1 MYHSEGRLSNPNVKY
16 FIHTHMRRTPIIPNH
31 SVPHLLYMS
40 HPLNTIYHIYHST
53 DHDTAWAVLLPR
65 CTYVGTAYN
74 AGFPRM
80 FCRLVSRVQ
89 TLSCSSTKDT
99 NNMGVTVKKN
109 VSAELAVNGNIGSAG
124 ESIQSVNQ
132 EISRTSGMRRGVVY
146 SAGGFVLVLSLLY
159 VLVGFYALGK
169 DDGNG
174 KAGGARMRGWEI
186 IIETPQV
193 RT

>member
-1 MYHSEGRLSNPNVKY
+1 MYVRRYGIQRRVPEDVLSFGFSCSNVKLFEHQGY
-16 FIHTHMRRTPIIPNH
+16 KQHGCNR
-31 SVPHLLYMS
+31 
-40 HPLNTIYHIYHST
+40 
-53 DHDTAWAVLLPR
+53 
-65 CTYVGTAYN
+65 
-74 AGFPRM
+74 
-80 FCRLVSRVQ
+80 
-89 TLSCSSTKDT
+89 
-99 NNMGVTVKKN
+99 KKN

-174 KAGGARMRGWEI
+174 KAGGARMRG
-186 IIETPQV
+186 
-193 RT
+193 